1 MRAVAIIPSRYNSNR
16 LPGKPLL
23 DIQGKSLIER
33 VFHQCQKCKEISR
46 TIVSTDDER
55 IAFHVKSFGG
65 EVIMTSSDHKTG
77 TDRCGEVI
85 NKIEDQ
91 YDIILN
97 VQGDQPYIS
106 PDDIKNLIYHFDDQ
120 DIDIATL
127 CEQIKDY
134 DEYSDLDVPKVA
146 FDDKNTATEFTRE
159 GDLNKEEFDKG
170 ILYKHIGIYAFR
182 NKILS
187 DIVKINMSES
197 EKLHN
202 LEQLRWMD
210 NNYKIH
216 LLISS
221 NKNVSIDKQEDINK
235 IKTFDVKNS

>member
-1 MRAVAIIPSRYNSNR
+1 MGVLAIIPSRYNSSR

-23 DIQGKSLIER
+23 NIQGKSLIER
-33 VFHQCQKCKEISR
+33 VFEQCQKCKEVSR

-55 IAFHVKSFGG
+55 IAFHVKSIGG
-65 EVIMTSSDHKTG
+65 EVIMTSSDHRTG

-85 NKIEDQ
+85 NKINDQ

-106 PDDIKNLIYHFDDQ
+106 PEDIKNLIYCFENQ
-120 DIDIATL
+120 DVNIATL
-127 CEQIKDY
+127 CEKIKNY
-134 DEYSDLDVPKVA
+134 DEYSDLDVPKVS
-146 FDDKNTATEFTRE
+146 FDDENIATQFTRE
-159 GDLNKEEFDKG
+159 GNLNREEFDTR
-170 ILYKHIGIYAFR
+170 IFYKHIGIYAFR
-182 NKILS
+182 SKILS
-187 DIVKINMSES
+187 EIVKLHVSEN
-197 EKLHN
+197 EKNQN

-221 NKNVSIDKQEDINK
+221 NKNISIDKKEDINK
-235 IKTFDVKNS
+235 IQTFD